1 MGLGQLLPK
10 FCGFQSK
17 EVYLRGKNK
26 VPKAPH
32 TVPPAFL
39 ACWMDS
45 MVCCITPSSAA
56 TTRITM
62 SVTLVPLARM
72 AEKAAWPGVSRKV
85 IFSPEGMCT
94 VNKWYGSKSAFHPA
108 LFEVL

>member
-1 MGLGQLLPK
+1 MGLGQ

-17 EVYLRGKNK
+17 EDFLGGKSK
-26 VPKAPH
+26 VPQFPH
-32 TVPPAFL
+32 AVPPAFL

-56 TTRITM
+56 TTRMTM

-72 AEKAAWPGVSRKV
+72 AEKAACPGVSRKV

-94 VNKWYGSKSAFHPA
+94 VNKWHSFSSASHPA
-108 LFEVL
+108 LSHGL